1 MKRIEIQNKKKYVK
15 PSIDVIEVEQS
26 ELICDS
32 KIPPYYGPL
41 G

>member
-1 MKRIEIQNKKKYVK
+1 MKQIEIQNKKKYVK
-15 PSIDVIEVEQS
+15 PSIDVIEVDEA

-32 KIPPYYGPL
+32 IPPYYGPL